1 MNIIR
6 YLQTKPKWLSL
17 ILGLSLVIM
26 LGYIDSTIPPNISFS
41 PFYLIPVSLTT
52 WLAGELAG
60 LLISVASAVTWYLV
74 NPVEK
79 SAGNDFI
86 PLWNA
91 FMRFIFFAITTYLL
105 AEIKY
110 SRQRENK
117 LSRTDALTG
126 LANSRA
132 FFELAEREIKRG
144 IRYRYSL
151 TVAYIDADNFK
162 QFNERFGSR
171 TGDDLLKIIADTITA
186 NLRNTDLIARLGGD
200 EFAILLPETGYE
212 PAQTA
217 ISRVQNALLETVS
230 ERKWPVTFSI
240 GAVTFIKPPASVE
253 EMIERA
259 DNIMYFVKHN
269 GKNMVK
275 RERFGESATS
285 D

>member
-6 YLQTKPKWLSL
+6 YLQKQPKPLSL
-17 ILGLSLVIM
+17 LLGISLGIL

-91 FMRFIFFAITTYLL
+91 FMRFIFFAIPTYLL
-105 AEIKY
+105 AEIRY
-110 SRQRENK
+110 SQEREKK
-117 LSRTDALTG
+117 LVRTDALTG
-126 LANSRA
+126 LANPRA
-132 FFELAEREIKRG
+132 FFELAGMEITRAK
-144 IRYRYSL
+144 RYRYSL

-162 QFNERFGSR
+162 QFNDKFGFR
-171 TGDDLLKIIADTITA
+171 TGDELLKIIADILTA
-186 NLRNTDLIARLGGD
+186 NLRSTDLIARLGGD

-212 PAQTA
+212 PAGKA
-217 ISRVQNALLETVS
+217 ISRVQNTLLETVS
-230 ERKWPVTFSI
+230 QRKWPVTFSI

-259 DNIMYFVKHN
+259 DNLMYFAKQN

-275 RERFGESATS
+275 HEPFGEEATS
-285 D
+285 N

>member
-17 ILGLSLVIM
+17 ILGISLVIL
-26 LGYIDSTIPPNISFS
+26 LGYIDSTISPNISFS

-52 WLAGELAG
+52 WLVGELAG
-60 LLISVASAVTWYLV
+60 FLISVASAVTWYLT
-74 NPVEK
+74 NPVNK
-79 SAGNDFI
+79 SGGEPFI
-86 PLWNA
+86 PIWNA
-91 FMRFIFFAITTYLL
+91 FMRFIFYAISTYLL

-117 LSRTDALTG
+117 LSRTDTLTG

-132 FFELAEREIKRG
+132 FFDLADREIKRA

-162 QFNERFGSR
+162 PFNERFGFR
-171 TGDDLLKIIADTITA
+171 TGDELLKIIADTLTA
-186 NLRNTDLIARLGGD
+186 NLRSTDLIARLGGD

-217 ISRVQNALLETVS
+217 ISRVQNALLETVIQ
-230 ERKWPVTFSI
+230 RKWPVTFSI

-259 DNIMYFVKHN
+259 NNIMYFAKHN

-275 RERFGESATS
+275 HERFGESATS

>member
-17 ILGLSLVIM
+17 ILGISLVIL
-26 LGYIDSTIPPNISFS
+26 LGYIDYIIPQNISFS
-41 PFYLIPVSLTT
+41 PFYLIPVTLTT
-52 WLAGELAG
+52 WLVGELAG
-60 LLISVASAVTWYLV
+60 FLISVASAVTWYLT
-74 NPVEK
+74 NPVNK
-79 SAGNDFI
+79 SGGEPFI
-86 PLWNA
+86 PIWNA
-91 FMRFIFFAITTYLL
+91 FMRFIFYAISTYLL

-110 SRQRENK
+110 SRERENK

-126 LANSRA
+126 LANQRA
-132 FFELAEREIKRG
+132 FFELANREIKRA

-151 TVAYIDADNFK
+151 TVVCIDADNFK
-162 QFNERFGSR
+162 QFNDRFGLR
-171 TGDDLLKIIADTITA
+171 TGDDLLKKIAETITA
-186 NLRNTDLIARLGGD
+186 NLRNTDLIARLAGD

-259 DNIMYFVKHN
+259 DNLIYFAKHN

-275 RERFGESATS
+275 HERFGESATS

>member
-6 YLQTKPKWLSL
+6 YLQKQPKPLSL
-17 ILGLSLVIM
+17 LLGIILVFL
-26 LGYIDSTIPPNISFS
+26 LGYIDSTIPPYISFS

-52 WLAGELAG
+52 WLVGEWAG

-110 SRQRENK
+110 SRERERK
-117 LSRTDALTG
+117 LARTDTLTG
-126 LANSRA
+126 LANRRA
-132 FFELAEREIKRG
+132 FFELANREIKRA

-162 QFNERFGSR
+162 LFNDNFGFR
-171 TGDDLLKIIADTITA
+171 TGDALLKLIAETITA
-186 NLRNTDLIARLGGD
+186 NLRSTDLIARLGGD

-212 PAQTA
+212 PARKV
-217 ISRVQNALLETVS
+217 ISRVQNALLEIVS

-240 GAVTFIKPPASVE
+240 GAVTFIKAPASVE

-259 DNIMYFVKHN
+259 DNLIYFVKHN

-275 RERFGESATS
+275 HEPFGEEATS
-285 D
+285 N